1 MSTGKP
7 VLVSRVNLEGEAEFG
22 LRSWRMRVGAQ
33 LAVLISAFTLA
44 DFTNAEDGIPGL
56 GGAIALTPYYHTVWF
71 RVAALAVFV
80 MLLLALYQIR
90 LITRHNAE
98 LLRENNE
105 RKRAEAALQQTRT
118 YMAESERLSLTGSFS
133 WDVVTGEI
141 FWSDEVFRIFEWDPS
156 IKPTLER
163 VRERIHPDDLDS
175 HDQLTERAAREM
187 KDFEYG
193 HRIVMP
199 DGSIKHLEMLFHAV
213 KDKSGT
219 NVEYVGAA
227 KDVTERKRAEALLT
241 GEKRLLEMIATG
253 VPLASILDVLC
264 RVIEEQRAGT
274 LASVLLLR
282 PDGLHL
288 DSVAGPSLPT
298 AWTEQMASL
307 PIGPCAGSCGTAAYR
322 GSAVI
327 VSDLATDP
335 LWDVPEHRASALSHG
350 LRASWSNPVLSS
362 EEKVLGTFCMYY
374 REPRS
379 PNAHDLELIELAT
392 HIARVAIER
401 DRAEEALRRSEG
413 FLADG
418 QRISRTGTWGWNIS
432 TGRVVWSE
440 EHFRIFGFDPETT
453 EPSFQLFLETVHP
466 DDRSFIERGL
476 DEAVR
481 EKSGFDMEFRIA
493 LADGSIKNV
502 QGVGRPV
509 ITQSGD
515 IDNYIG
521 TTVDITAR
529 KHAEALLAGEKR
541 LLEMV
546 ARGDSLP
553 LILDALCR
561 LVEELSSGALSSIL
575 LLDGTQLRHG
585 AAPSLPQGYVD
596 AIDGSSIGPLAGSC
610 GTAAY
615 RAQAVIV
622 SDIATD
628 PLWADYRDVALAH
641 QLRACW
647 STPILSSEARV
658 LGTFAIYYREPR
670 TPTPEQHEIIEQIT
684 HLASI
689 ALERKRAEGALQ
701 ASEQVAR
708 GQVEALVQSLDI
720 LATAPPPEK
729 FIGQMLSTIGRLLNA
744 QGVILWLLDE
754 STDALVMRAA
764 VHGANLTAVEPDHP
778 FQKDPLSWKD
788 NAGLQEMFFTGAPV
802 VCDEVESD
810 PRISTALRDYFRSRG
825 TKKFLTIPTLVGGQV
840 KGFIGIRHTDRPS
853 YRPEEVELAQA
864 LAHQAMFALQ
874 LNEFADQS
882 RLAAVLEER
891 NRMARDIHD
900 TLAQGLTGV
909 IVQLQAA
916 DDAAA
921 KGYKKDAVHHLQ
933 SARDLAR
940 AGLNEARRSVRALRP
955 QALEDASFWDA
966 LQTAIKNAT
975 AGTGLHA
982 EFQRRGKTR
991 ELSPLVQ
998 ENLLHIGQ
1006 EALTNTL
1013 KYAHATR
1020 FEARLSF
1027 NATEVRLELQ
1037 DNGVGFKING
1047 NHDGFGLTGMQER
1060 VAQMGGALSVTS
1072 ARGKGT
1078 KIVVVSPYVGEK
1090 SS

>member
-1 MSTGKP
+1 MKVLYAI
-7 VLVSRVNLEGEAEFG
+7 VLVMVFALSDFANALE
-22 LRSWRMRVGAQ
+22 SQ
-33 LAVLISAFTLA
+33 KSISQFTHPFWSA
-44 DFTNAEDGIPGL
+44 PAGIPGL
-56 GGAIALTPYYHTVWF
+56 VGVVIARTPYYHTVWF

-80 MLLLALYQIR
+80 LLLLALYQIR
-90 LITRHNAE
+90 LISRHNAE
-98 LLRENNE
+98 LLQENRE
-105 RKRAEAALQQTRT
+105 RKRAEAALKQTRA
-118 YMAESERLSLTGSFS
+118 YMAESERLSFTGSFS
-133 WDVVTGEI
+133 WNVVTGEI

-156 IKPTLER
+156 TKPTLER

-175 HDQLTERAAREM
+175 HDQFVERAAREM

-193 HRIVMP
+193 HRIVTP

-219 NVEYVGAA
+219 SVEYVGAA
-227 KDVTERKRAEALLT
+227 KDITERKRAEALLT

-264 RVIEEQRAGT
+264 RVIEEQRTGT

-282 PDGLHL
+282 PDGQHL
-288 DSVAGPSLPT
+288 DSVAGPSLPR

-335 LWDVPEHRASALSHG
+335 LWDVPEHRASALKHG

-362 EEKVLGTFCMYY
+362 EGKVLGTFCMYY

-379 PNAHDLELIELAT
+379 PNPHDLELIELAT
-392 HIARVAIER
+392 HVARVAIER
-401 DRAEEALRRSEG
+401 DRAEDALRRSEG

-418 QRISRTGTWGWNIS
+418 QRISHTGTWGWNIS
-432 TGRVVWSE
+432 TGKVVWSD

-466 DDRSFIERGL
+466 EDRSFIEQGL
-476 DEAVR
+476 EEAVR
-481 EKSGFDMEFRIA
+481 EKGGFDMEFRIA

-502 QGVGRPV
+502 QGVGRPGL
-509 ITQSGD
+509 TQFGD

-553 LILDALCR
+553 LILEALCR

-575 LLDGTQLRHG
+575 LLDGAQLRHG
-585 AAPSLPQGYVD
+585 AAPSLPQAYID
-596 AIDGSSIGPLAGSC
+596 AIDGSVIGPLAGSC

-615 RAQAVIV
+615 RAQPVIV

-628 PLWADYRDVALAH
+628 PLWADYRDLALAH
-641 QLRACW
+641 GLRACW
-647 STPILSSEARV
+647 STPILSSEVRV

-670 TPTPEQHEIIEQIT
+670 SPTPEQHEIIEQIT

-764 VHGANLTAVEPDHP
+764 VHGENLAAVEPEHP
-778 FQKDPLSWKD
+778 FVKDPLSWKD
-788 NAGLQEMFFTGAPV
+788 NAGLQEMFFAGVPSA
-802 VCDEVESD
+802 CDDIDND

-825 TKKFLTIPTLVGGQV
+825 TRKFLTIPTLVGGQV
-840 KGFIGIRHTDRPS
+840 KGFIGIRHTARPP
-853 YRPEEVELAQA
+853 YRPEEIELAQA
-864 LAHQAMFALQ
+864 LAHQAMFAIQ

-882 RLAAVLEER
+882 RHAAVLEER

-921 KGYKKDAVHHLQ
+921 RGYKKDALHHLQ

-940 AGLNEARRSVRALRP
+940 GGLNEARRSVRALRP
-955 QALEDASFWDA
+955 QALEDASFWEA

-1027 NATEVRLELQ
+1027 NAREVRLELQ
-1037 DNGVGFKING
+1037 DNGVGFKIGG
-1047 NHDGFGLTGMQER
+1047 NQDGFGLTGMQER
-1060 VAQMGGALSVTS
+1060 VTQMGGALGVTS

-1078 KIVVVSPYVGEK
+1078 KIVVISPYGGKV